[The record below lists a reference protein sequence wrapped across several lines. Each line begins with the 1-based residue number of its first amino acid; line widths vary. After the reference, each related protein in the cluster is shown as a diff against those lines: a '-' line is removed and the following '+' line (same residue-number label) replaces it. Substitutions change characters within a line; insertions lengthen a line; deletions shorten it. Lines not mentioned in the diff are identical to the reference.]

1 MNWTNFNEI
10 YGMKK
15 LLLLVILLLPLLSY
29 SQSILTYN
37 SKIIGVTKDNEVL
50 ATTFLNNKGYK
61 GGADFILPPKSKVY
75 IIGAKSFKMESGRM
89 FDYYEIAYLG
99 NNYFIYKEDLSLFD
113 NQYNFEL
120 LLKDSILK
128 TDSFKKYNISNSDL
142 NRVELEIE
150 NIKLKLDVYKFIDL
164 CRPKGLVVIS
174 NSVFNESEYTDGKS
188 FSFEVINL
196 SKKKI
201 KYITFNVIG
210 YNAVDDKVIDRG
222 KYLKSIKGVGPIN
235 YDDKAYYSF
244 KYVWLTD
251 LVKYAKVV
259 NIKIEYMDGSSKIID
274 NPNSVTLSLEQ
285 YMLYNDVKL
294 K

>member
-1 MNWTNFNEI
+1 
-10 YGMKK
+10 MKTFLF
-15 LLLLVILLLPLLSY
+15 LLFFSLINSVF

-37 SKIIGVTKDNEVL
+37 SKIIGVTKDNEIL

-61 GGADFILPPKSKVY
+61 SGAEFKIPPKSKVY
-75 IIGAKSFKMESGRM
+75 IIGVKSFKMESGRM

-99 NNYFIYKEDLSLFD
+99 NSYFIYKEDLSLVD

-128 TDSFKKYNISNSDL
+128 TDSFKKFNISNSDL
-142 NRVELEIE
+142 DRVELEIE

-164 CRPKGLVVIS
+164 CRSKGLVVIS

-235 YDDKAYYSF
+235 YDEKAYYSF

-251 LVKYAKVV
+251 LVEYTKVV

-285 YMLYNDVKL
+285 YILYNDIKL

>member
-1 MNWTNFNEI
+1 
-10 YGMKK
+10 MKTFLF
-15 LLLLVILLLPLLSY
+15 LLFFSLINSVF

-37 SKIIGVTKDNEVL
+37 SKIIGVTKDNEIL

-61 GGADFILPPKSKVY
+61 SGADFKMPPKSKVY

-99 NNYFIYKEDLSLFD
+99 NSYFIYKEDLSLVD

-251 LVKYAKVV
+251 LVEYTKVV

-285 YMLYNDVKL
+285 YILYNDIKL

>member
-1 MNWTNFNEI
+1 
-10 YGMKK
+10 MKTFLF
-15 LLLLVILLLPLLSY
+15 LLFFSLINSVF

-37 SKIIGVTKDNEVL
+37 SKIIGVTKDNEIL

-61 GGADFILPPKSKVY
+61 SGAEFKIPPKSKVY
-75 IIGAKSFKMESGRM
+75 IIGVKSFKMESGRM

-99 NNYFIYKEDLSLFD
+99 NSYFIYKEDLSLVD

-128 TDSFKKYNISNSDL
+128 TDSFKKFNISNSDL
-142 NRVELEIE
+142 DRVELEIE

-235 YDDKAYYSF
+235 YDEKAYYSF

-251 LVKYAKVV
+251 LVEYTKVV

-285 YMLYNDVKL
+285 YILYNDIKL

>member
-1 MNWTNFNEI
+1 M
-10 YGMKK
+10 
-15 LLLLVILLLPLLSY
+15 
-29 SQSILTYN
+29 
-37 SKIIGVTKDNEVL
+37 
-50 ATTFLNNKGYK
+50 NNKGYK
-61 GGADFILPPKSKVY
+61 GGAEFKIPPKSKVY
-75 IIGAKSFKMESGRM
+75 IIGVKSFKMESGRM

-99 NNYFIYKEDLSLFD
+99 NSYFIYKEDLSLVD

-128 TDSFKKYNISNSDL
+128 TDSFKKFNISNSDL
-142 NRVELEIE
+142 DRVELEIE

-251 LVKYAKVV
+251 LVEYTKVV

-285 YMLYNDVKL
+285 YILYNDIKL

>member
-1 MNWTNFNEI
+1 
-10 YGMKK
+10 MKTFLF
-15 LLLLVILLLPLLSY
+15 LLFFSLINSVF

-37 SKIIGVTKDNEVL
+37 SKIIGVTKDNEIL

-61 GGADFILPPKSKVY
+61 GGAEFKIPPKSKVY
-75 IIGAKSFKMESGRM
+75 IIGVKSFKMESGRM

-99 NNYFIYKEDLSLFD
+99 NSYFIYKEDLSLVD

-251 LVKYAKVV
+251 LVEYTKVV

-285 YMLYNDVKL
+285 YMLYNDVKF

>member
-1 MNWTNFNEI
+1 
-10 YGMKK
+10 MKTFLF
-15 LLLLVILLLPLLSY
+15 LLFFSLINSVF

-37 SKIIGVTKDNEVL
+37 SKIIGVTKDNEIL

-61 GGADFILPPKSKVY
+61 SGADFKMPPKSKVY

-99 NNYFIYKEDLSLFD
+99 NSYFIYKEDLSLVD

-251 LVKYAKVV
+251 LVEYTKVV
-259 NIKIEYMDGSSKIID
+259 NIKIEYMDGSSKIII

-285 YMLYNDVKL
+285 YILYNDVKL

>member
-1 MNWTNFNEI
+1 
-10 YGMKK
+10 MKTFLF
-15 LLLLVILLLPLLSY
+15 LLFFSLINSVF

-37 SKIIGVTKDNEVL
+37 SKIIGVTKDNEIL

-61 GGADFILPPKSKVY
+61 SGADFKMPPKSKVY

-99 NNYFIYKEDLSLFD
+99 NSYFIYKEDLSLVD

-142 NRVELEIE
+142 DRVELEIE

-251 LVKYAKVV
+251 LVEYTKVV

-285 YMLYNDVKL
+285 YILYNDIKL

>member
-1 MNWTNFNEI
+1 
-10 YGMKK
+10 MKTFLF
-15 LLLLVILLLPLLSY
+15 LLFFSLINSVF

-37 SKIIGVTKDNEVL
+37 STIIGVTKDNEIL

-61 GGADFILPPKSKVY
+61 SGADFKMPPKSKVY
-75 IIGAKSFKMESGRM
+75 IIGAKSYKMESGRM

-99 NNYFIYKEDLSLFD
+99 NSYFIYKEDLSLVD

-251 LVKYAKVV
+251 LVEYTKVV

-285 YMLYNDVKL
+285 YILYNDVKL

>member
-1 MNWTNFNEI
+1 
-10 YGMKK
+10 MKTFLF
-15 LLLLVILLLPLLSY
+15 LLFFSLITSVF

-37 SKIIGVTKDNEVL
+37 SKIIGVTKDNEIL

-61 GGADFILPPKSKVY
+61 SGADFKMPPKSKVY

-99 NNYFIYKEDLSLFD
+99 NSYFIYKEDLSLVD

-251 LVKYAKVV
+251 LVEYTKVV

-285 YMLYNDVKL
+285 YMLYNDVKF

>member
-1 MNWTNFNEI
+1 
-10 YGMKK
+10 MKTFLF
-15 LLLLVILLLPLLSY
+15 LLFFSLINSVF

-37 SKIIGVTKDNEVL
+37 SKIIGVTKDNEIL

-61 GGADFILPPKSKVY
+61 SGADFKMPPKSKVY

-99 NNYFIYKEDLSLFD
+99 NSYFIYKEDLSLVD

-251 LVKYAKVV
+251 LVEYTKVV

-285 YMLYNDVKL
+285 YILYNDVKL

>member
-1 MNWTNFNEI
+1 
-10 YGMKK
+10 MKTFLF
-15 LLLLVILLLPLLSY
+15 LLFFSLINSVF

-37 SKIIGVTKDNEVL
+37 SKIIGVTKDNEIL

-61 GGADFILPPKSKVY
+61 SGADFKMPPKSKVY

-99 NNYFIYKEDLSLFD
+99 NSYFIYKEDLSLVD

-251 LVKYAKVV
+251 LVEYTKVV

-285 YMLYNDVKL
+285 YMLYNDVKF